1 MKAMSG
7 CKRYSY
13 WGEVHVKNGMDDC
26 QCFQGKL
33 AARCQGFKAEQVLG
47 QERQA
52 QVVLNLLPD
61 AILQLLIQVLS
72 EPLGVQT
79 GRQAGAEG
87 ILTISHVKLYLTT
100 RRG

>member
-1 MKAMSG
+1 LLHEG
-7 CKRYSY
+7 NVRVQ
-13 WGEVHVKNGMDDC
+13 E
-26 QCFQGKL
+26 
-33 AARCQGFKAEQVLG
+33 ARCMSRMGWMTASVFK
-47 QERQA
+47 
-52 QVVLNLLPD
+52 
-61 AILQLLIQVLS
+61 VLS